1 MPNMGR
7 SLGLE
12 ARNAQGAVRQHAVEQ
27 SAVLRLPKAPFL
39 QEKPGQSSAVRLSSG
54 GRSNNGHPTVADDK
68 ATHSEREEWTSRD
81 AYDYA
86 LKRAAGYATDEE
98 RVAVAIFYSLSPDPM
113 SCYAAMDDKAKERMR
128 WCARAAIAALAARRT
143 PAR

>member
-1 MPNMGR
+1 MPNLGR

-12 ARNAQGAVRQHAVEQ
+12 ARNAQGAVRQHAVEHN
-27 SAVLRLPKAPFL
+27 AALRPLKAPFL
-39 QEKPGQSSAVRLSSG
+39 QERPGRSSAVRLSSG
-54 GRSNNGHPTVADDK
+54 GRSDNGHPSVTDDK
-68 ATHSEREEWTSRD
+68 AGHSEREEWTSRD